1 MKNSNLETFKTNTVD
16 ELKSKLV
23 ELKKEH
29 FNLRFKLSSGE
40 LEKPDGIRKVK
51 KDIARIKTILSQK
64 H

>member
-29 FNLRFKLSSGE
+29 FNNYN
-40 LEKPDGIRKVK
+40 EKDS
-51 KDIARIKTILSQK
+51 IKFTFI
-64 H
+64 